1 MAKRERRV
9 AMPGREMP
17 RHVGEL
23 IRSGALEGEDRLLL
37 VADRKNAARLRLACP
52 LPGRELG
59 GEPADDLPLRR
70 AGILRLVDQHVI
82 DAEIE
87 LVMHPGRLDVG
98 EQSQAF
104 CDQVV
109 VIEQA
114 AVLLL
119 AAVAADDRFRDR
131 ERRRGAIAGEH
142 GAALQHQRL
151 EPRLLG
157 IEAPRKLAMLG
168 REGPGDDPIAPL
180 AFGGEEHR

>member
-17 RHVGEL
+17 GQVGDL

-37 VADRKNAARLRLACP
+37 VADRKNAARLRLAHP

-98 EQSQAF
+98 EQ
-104 CDQVV
+104 
-109 VIEQA
+109 
-114 AVLLL
+114 
-119 AAVAADDRFRDR
+119 
-131 ERRRGAIAGEH
+131 
-142 GAALQHQRL
+142 
-151 EPRLLG
+151 
-157 IEAPRKLAMLG
+157 IEALC
-168 REGPGDDPIAPL
+168 D
-180 AFGGEEHR
+180 